1 MPRHV
6 VLSLEGHL
14 GDPVGRF
21 LPQSFLVDYVRTY
34 IRAGY

>member
-1 MPRHV
+1 MARHV

-14 GDPVGRF
+14 GDPVDGH

-34 IRAGY
+34 VPAPD